1 MSRTAV
7 AGRCGFFSPGG
18 RRGFTNDDLRF
29 THQTRFAASR
39 HGHSEGT
46 ARQTATTSIVIRK
59 SERQT
64 NLNAKHFMKTKKSKK
79 TQITIANNNIP
90 DVHGAETVM
99 NELARVANERRQFIA
114 RLDDAILN
122 LQADAAPGLKQLDTE
137 IATRTEALRAWALA
151 SPEAFGK
158 RKSIAFAAGTV
169 GFRTGTPALEPLN
182 RKWTWSSITAAV
194 AQAWPCYIRTRTE
207 VDRAALLARRED
219 PELAA
224 ALPAVGLRVV
234 QSEAFYVEAKL
245 GEAKG

>member
-1 MSRTAV
+1 MT
-7 AGRCGFFSPGG
+7 
-18 RRGFTNDDLRF
+18 
-29 THQTRFAASR
+29 
-39 HGHSEGT
+39 
-46 ARQTATTSIVIRK
+46 
-59 SERQT
+59 
-64 NLNAKHFMKTKKSKK
+64 
-79 TQITIANNNIP
+79 
-90 DVHGAETVM
+90 
-99 NELARVANERRQFIA
+99 ELARVETERRQFIA
-114 RLDDAILN
+114 RLEAAILK
-122 LQADAAPGLKQLDTE
+122 LQADAAPGLQLLETE
-137 IATRTEALRAWALA
+137 IATRAEALRDWALA

-158 RKSIAFAAGTV
+158 KKSIAFAAGTV